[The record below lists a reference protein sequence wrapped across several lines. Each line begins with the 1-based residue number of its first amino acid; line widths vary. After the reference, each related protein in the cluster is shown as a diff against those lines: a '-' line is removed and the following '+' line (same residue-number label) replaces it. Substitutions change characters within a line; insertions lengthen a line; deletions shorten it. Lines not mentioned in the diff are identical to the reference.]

1 MLKIGL
7 VPISAKPYHQGHHA
21 LVLKAAAENDEVV
34 LLVSTSDRI
43 RPNEFPILGSDMHR
57 IWKEELEQIMPPT
70 VRVEYGGSP
79 VRKVYE
85 LLGAACD
92 TRSDNTFIVYSD
104 PRDTAENYPEL
115 YRTKYLEPLFT
126 SGQIVFAAEED
137 PKSMTRGVGTPNIR
151 GEDLRQALANS
162 NFQEFASLLPN
173 EANATRIY
181 DILLDRNLSKNKLLK
196 DFVAAIIK

>member
-1 MLKIGL
+1 MLRIGL
-7 VPISAKPYHQGHHA
+7 VPISAKPYHRGHHA

-34 LLVSTSDRI
+34 LFVSLSDRI

-57 IWKEELEQIMPPT
+57 IWKEELEPIIPSN

-92 TRSDNTFIVYSD
+92 VGSDNIFTVYSD
-104 PRDTAENYPEL
+104 PTDTAENYPESN
-115 YRTKYLEPLFT
+115 RTKYLEPLCAV
-126 SGQIVFAAEED
+126 GQIIFAAEED
-137 PKSMTRGVGTPNIR
+137 PESMTRGSGTPNIR
-151 GEDLRQALANS
+151 GEDLRQALADS
-162 NFQEFASLLPN
+162 DFQEFASLLPS
-173 EANATRIY
+173 EANAARIY
-181 DILLDRNLSKNKLLK
+181 DILLDRNLSENKLLK